1 MATVEFFASM
11 EEAMQRLEEARQ
23 AADARVRR
31 WQAAAKPGDCFITIA
46 EDALVVFGE
55 VLETYGEPRV
65 QHYRFCRC
73 HSVACPEGELGDVHV
88 STIAC
93 FISRAAFEEARR
105 GGWSAEAAGGNPGF
119 PGPASAPSPAPR
131 SRGLG
136 GRSRGIPSGCAPELA
151 HSAFRPSAAREQ
163 AIRQMARSGKGTW
176 EGIPF

>member
-1 MATVEFFASM
+1 MTTVEFFASM
-11 EEAMQRLEEARQ
+11 EEAMQRLEEARL
-23 AADARVRR
+23 AADARVRG

-105 GGWSAEAAGGNPGF
+105 GGWSAEVAGGDPGC
-119 PGPASAPSPAPR
+119 PGPACAPSPAPR
-131 SRGLG
+131 SRGGAADCAASPPAARL
-136 GRSRGIPSGCAPELA
+136 SSHILPSGLRPQASRREGRWLA
-151 HSAFRPSAAREQ
+151 QPKAHGRGCR
-163 AIRQMARSGKGTW
+163 
-176 EGIPF
+176 